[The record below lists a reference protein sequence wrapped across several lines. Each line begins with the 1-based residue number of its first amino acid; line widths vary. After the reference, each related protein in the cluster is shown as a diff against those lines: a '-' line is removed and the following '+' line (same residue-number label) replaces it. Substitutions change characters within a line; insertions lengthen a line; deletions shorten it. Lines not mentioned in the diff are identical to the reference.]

1 LSRSQLEKIIGG
13 RRYREFKLGLN
24 LEQRKYTKD
33 IFRFDVE
40 LRGLVMKSLSL
51 IETSLQNQI
60 VIASKPQKFDSF
72 GHARRILQ
80 ELPTNKQF
88 LIAKK
93 FGCSNGKE
101 FRAVLRVLNDA
112 RNRAA
117 HHERIWNCKLDF
129 CLPQSFKERN
139 LKAFPYTVRDFS
151 IAGAVQA
158 LLILLNQF
166 PEILEVPET
175 LDNLLAELP
184 LDRNWVLTT
193 MGFEAA

>member
-1 LSRSQLEKIIGG
+1 LTRTELERVIGR
-13 RRYREFKLGLN
+13 RRYREFKLGLKP
-24 LEQRKYTKD
+24 EQRQYTRD

-40 LRGLVMKSLSL
+40 LRGLVMMSLSI
-51 IETSLQNQI
+51 IEIVLQNQI
-60 VIASKPQKFDSF
+60 IGASKPQKFDSF
-72 GHARRILQ
+72 GHARRVLQ

-88 LIAKK
+88 EIAQR

-139 LKAFPYTVRDFS
+139 LMTFPYTVRDFS
-151 IAGAVQA
+151 IAGAIQA
-158 LLILLNQF
+158 LLILLSHF

-175 LDNLLAELP
+175 LDNLLSELP
-184 LDRNWVLTT
+184 LDRNWVLST
-193 MGFEAA
+193 MGFEVA

>member
-1 LSRSQLEKIIGG
+1 
-13 RRYREFKLGLN
+13 
-24 LEQRKYTKD
+24 
-33 IFRFDVE
+33 
-40 LRGLVMKSLSL
+40 MKSLSL
-51 IETSLQNQI
+51 IEISLQNQI
-60 VIASKPQKFDSF
+60 VIASNAQKFDSF
-72 GHARRILQ
+72 GHARRVLQ

-129 CLPQSFKERN
+129 CLTQSFKERN
-139 LKAFPYTVRDFS
+139 LKALPYTVRDFS
-151 IAGAVQA
+151 IAGAAQA
-158 LLILLNQF
+158 LLILLSQF

-175 LDNLLAELP
+175 LDNLLSELP
-184 LDRNWVLTT
+184 LDRNWVLST

>member
-1 LSRSQLEKIIGG
+1 MSRAQLEKIIGG
-13 RRYREFKLGLN
+13 RRYREFKLGLS

-51 IETSLQNQI
+51 IEISLQNQI

-72 GHARRILQ
+72 GHARRVLQ
-80 ELPTNKQF
+80 DLPTNKQF
-88 LIAKK
+88 LIANK

-117 HHERIWNCKLDF
+117 HHERIWTCKLDF

-139 LKAFPYTVRDFS
+139 LKALPYTVRDFS
-151 IAGAVQA
+151 IAGAIQG
-158 LLILLNQF
+158 LLILLSQF

-184 LDRNWVLTT
+184 FDRNWVLST
-193 MGFEAA
+193 MGFEVT